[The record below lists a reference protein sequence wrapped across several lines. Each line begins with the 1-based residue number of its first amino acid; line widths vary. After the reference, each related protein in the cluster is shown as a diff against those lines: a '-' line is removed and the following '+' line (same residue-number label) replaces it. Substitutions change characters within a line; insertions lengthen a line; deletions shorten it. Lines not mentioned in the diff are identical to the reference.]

1 MKKISYIVLLAFSL
15 SMVGCT
21 STSTKLAQEG
31 SFRTQSVKDGVHR
44 DMSKALSRENYETAK
59 LEILLSA
66 ANSKIGLDAESQK
79 VVDNAAAK
87 SIAALTTFAQK
98 RDFQVEWDRDYE
110 RANAYKYVTVDAK
123 LFSEQGIAN
132 YIVNTLSEGSK
143 KLFGAFDKAKETW
156 NATKPAN

>member
-1 MKKISYIVLLAFSL
+1 MKKLSYIALLILSF

-44 DMSKALSRENYETAK
+44 DTFKALSRENYETAK

-66 ANSKIGLDAESQK
+66 ANAKLGQDAATQK
-79 VVDNAAAK
+79 VIDESAAK
-87 SIAALTTFAQK
+87 SIAALTSFAQK

-110 RANAYKYVTVDAK
+110 RANAYKYVTVDSK
-123 LFSEQGIAN
+123 LFSEQGIGN
-132 YIVNTLSEGSK
+132 YIANTLSEGSK

-156 NATKPAN
+156 NATRPAN